1 MREVVIVGAGVAGL
15 SLARALAA
23 SGVETLILDKSRGVG
38 GRAATRRVEGQ
49 PVDHGVAFLH
59 GSHPKF
65 LAALDA
71 VEATPLEGWPL
82 RVRGEGRPCQPRAFR
97 KGERRLAFAEGVTAF
112 PKSLARGLDVRQGV
126 RVTSIAERA
135 DGVEAELEGGEPV
148 FARNLVLALP
158 LEQAEKLLAP
168 LASESDALRPIAS
181 LLSMMTTEPCLTLL
195 AGYPLDAAP
204 TGEPDWDLLYPSEDS
219 VSMLVAH
226 DSAKRK
232 EKKWRVLVY
241 QCRSCF
247 SRRHLEDDPEVW
259 TPLVLSDASRLLGD
273 WAGRPLWREP
283 HRWRYSRVDAAN
295 TLAQPFW
302 IPLENRARIGI
313 GGEVFTP
320 GGGVEGAFLSGLRL
334 AERILGDKVE

>member
-1 MREVVIVGAGVAGL
+1 MQEVVIIGAGVAGL

-23 SGVETLILDKSRGVG
+23 SGIESLVLDKSRGVG

-59 GSHPKF
+59 GSHPEF

-71 VEATPLEGWPL
+71 VDATPLEGWPL

-97 KGERRLAFAEGVTAF
+97 KGERRLAFEEGVTAF
-112 PKSLARGLDVRQGV
+112 PKSLARGLDVRRGV
-126 RVTSIAERA
+126 RVASLAARR
-135 DGVEAELEGGEPV
+135 DGVGAVLEDGESV
-148 FARNLVLALP
+148 VARNLVLALP
-158 LEQAEKLLAP
+158 LEQALRLLEP
-168 LASESDALRPIAS
+168 LASESGAIRPIAS

-195 AGYPLDAAP
+195 AGYPLDATA
-204 TGEPDWDLLYPSEDS
+204 TGEPEWDLFYPSDES

-226 DSAKRK
+226 DSSKRR

-247 SRRHLEDDPEVW
+247 SRRHLEADPEVW
-259 TPLVLSDASRLLGD
+259 IPLVLSDASRLFGD
-273 WAGRPLWREP
+273 WAGRPLWRVP
-283 HRWRYSRVDAAN
+283 HRWRYSRTDSAN
-295 TLAQPFW
+295 TLARPFW
-302 IPLENRARIGI
+302 LTLENGARIGI
-313 GGEVFTP
+313 GGEVFSP

-334 AERILGDKVE
+334 AERVVE

>member
-1 MREVVIVGAGVAGL
+1 MKEVVIVGAGVAGL

-23 SGVETLILDKSRGVG
+23 SGVEALILDKSRGVG

-49 PVDHGVAFLH
+49 PVDHGVAFFH
-59 GSHPKF
+59 GSHPDF

-71 VEATPLEGWPL
+71 VEATALEGWPL

-97 KGERRLAFAEGVTAF
+97 KGERRLAFEEGVTAF
-112 PKSLARGLDVRQGV
+112 PKSLARGLDVRRGV
-126 RVTSIAERA
+126 RVASLAARG
-135 DGVEAELEGGEPV
+135 DGVEAVVEGGESIV
-148 FARNLVLALP
+148 ARNLVLALP
-158 LEQAEKLLAP
+158 LEQAERLLAP
-168 LASESDALRPIAS
+168 LASESGAIRPIAS

-195 AGYPLDAAP
+195 AGYPLDSA
-204 TGEPDWDLLYPSEDS
+204 EPEWDLFYPSDES
-219 VSMLVAH
+219 LSMLVAH
-226 DSAKRK
+226 DSSKRK

-259 TPLVLSDASRLLGD
+259 MNLVLSDASRLLGD

-283 HRWRYSRVDAAN
+283 HRWRYSRADSAN

-302 IPLENRARIGI
+302 IPLENGARIGI
-313 GGEVFTP
+313 GGEVFSP
-320 GGGVEGAFLSGLRL
+320 GGGVEGAFLSGLEL
-334 AERILGDKVE
+334 AERVVE